1 MEFNPDELMPLI
13 TTYGLKVLGAIV
25 ILIIGR
31 LIAGIIR
38 SGVERLLRKN
48 NLDAAIV
55 SFGGNLAYII
65 VWAGVILAALGQFGI
80 ETASFIAIM
89 GAAGFAIGFALQGSL
104 ANFASGILLLVF
116 RPFKEGDFVDVA
128 GVTGVV
134 KEMHLFNTILF
145 TPDNVKVFVPNGQ
158 IYGNTI
164 KNVTANDTRR
174 IDLVIGI
181 GYSSPMD
188 KAKQIMEDIIAADER
203 VLKDPAV
210 TVAVAELADSSVN
223 FVVRPWVAT
232 TDYWAVRFDITKKIK
247 ERFDE
252 EGIEIPFPQR
262 TVHMQKEG

>member
-1 MEFNPDELMPLI
+1 MEFNVEEFMPLI
-13 TTYGLKVLGAIV
+13 TQYGLKILGAIV

-31 LIAGIIR
+31 FIAGIIR
-38 SGVERLLRKN
+38 GGVERVLRKN
-48 NLDAAIV
+48 ELDAAIV
-55 SFGGNLAYII
+55 SFGGNLTYMI
-65 VWAGVILAALGQFGI
+65 VWVGVILAALGQFGV
-80 ETASFIAIM
+80 ETASFIAVL

-104 ANFASGILLLVF
+104 ANFASGVLLLIF
-116 RPFKEGDFVDVA
+116 RPFKEGDFIDVA
-128 GVTGVV
+128 GVAGVV

-145 TPDNVKVFVPNGQ
+145 TPDNIKVYVPNGQ

-181 GYSSPMD
+181 GYGSPMD
-188 KAKQIMEDIIAADER
+188 KAKEIMEEIIAADER

-210 TVAVAELADSSVN
+210 TIAVAELADSSVN
-223 FVVRPWVAT
+223 FVVRPWVNT
-232 TDYWAVRFDITKKIK
+232 SDYWAVRFDVTKRIK

-262 TVHMQKEG
+262 TVHIEKED